1 MDETPN
7 IYSNLRYQTQFSS
20 NKISKIKGYFI
31 AKTQEREAVSKRLS
45 KYITTFDHF
54 DKTLTVLF
62 ATSEGISV
70 TSFSSI
76 IGIPVGIAIAILVLR
91 FP

>member
-54 DKTLTVLF
+54 DKL
-62 ATSEGISV
+62 
-70 TSFSSI
+70 
-76 IGIPVGIAIAILVLR
+76 
-91 FP
+91 

>member
-7 IYSNLRYQTQFSS
+7 IYSNLRYQTQFRL
-20 NKISKIKGYFI
+20 NKISKIKDYFI

-45 KYITTFDHF
+45 KYITAFDHF

-62 ATSEGISV
+62 ATSGGISV
-70 TSFSSI
+70 SSFSSI
-76 IGIPVGIAIAILVLR
+76 IGIPVGIAIASLVLY
-91 FP
+91 FL